1 MSMYKR
7 SFGMSGNLRGYTRMK
22 KLLSM
27 LLMLLVLTT
36 CLAPGIVSFAE
47 DEDGMVE
54 AEPASPPGENANM
67 PLKSNSF
74 LDIVMSIF
82 TDDKVEFHFVQAAD
96 KASAD
101 RNDIVLASATA
112 AKMKIYAI
120 YTTRRSLTPAM
131 RHMGMYGWW

>member
-1 MSMYKR
+1 
-7 SFGMSGNLRGYTRMK
+7 MK

-47 DEDGMVE
+47 DEDGM
-54 AEPASPPGENANM
+54 
-67 PLKSNSF
+67 
-74 LDIVMSIF
+74 
-82 TDDKVEFHFVQAAD
+82 HFVQAVD

-112 AKMKIYAI
+112 AKMRIYAI

-131 RHMGMYGWW
+131 RHMGMYGWR